1 MNIFGTSI
9 WKKKEDGRWTLPLSK
24 SKRGDLCRTKFC
36 KGQIRKD
43 MTLTSNPRCSKC
55 INRIHRANNLIRYAF
70 HHVKDS
76 AKKRNIPFLLS
87 LEEFERIIDGTGY
100 IEKKGKTRHCLQLDR
115 IDPEKGYEI
124 GNLQVITAGENC
136 AKDNNRW
143 REKKEEKPLE
153 EIPDENCP
161 F

>member
-1 MNIFGTSI
+1 MKLFGRTFE
-9 WKKKEDGRWTLPLSK
+9 KDPNGKWTLPLSK
-24 SKRGDLCRTKFC
+24 GKKKDLCRTTRC
-36 KGQIRKD
+36 KGIFRRDFSKD
-43 MTLTSNPRCSKC
+43 KSKARCEKC
-55 INRIHRANNLIRYAF
+55 ISRIHRANNLLKYAF
-70 HHVKDS
+70 NHVKDS

-87 LEEFERIIDGTGY
+87 LEDFEKVIDGTGY
-100 IEKKGKTRHCLQLDR
+100 LEKKGKTRHALQLDR

-143 REKKEEKPLE
+143 REKQPEPEVDP
-153 EIPDENCP
+153 ENCP